1 MGVYLVSIGA
11 REWFGE
17 DESEGGYEDEEQAGF
32 GELASALNGELLRRG
47 LPPFV
52 SLPEAAPFVRGSG
65 TAFEEKLS
73 PPMDGFTELC
83 RAHLSREETD
93 TLCGWS
99 ALVPISLDDEICLPV
114 ECGYADET
122 VVAGAP
128 QVLAIAERLARI
140 LELPPEIPAA
150 SDNLDL
156 TMWFLDGPA
165 KDLAA
170 ARPAPWGDDLD
181 AAFYAA
187 LYLRAAQFVLRRGS
201 PVVYS

>member
-17 DESEGGYEDEEQAGF
+17 DDEELGEDEDEIGY

-47 LPPFV
+47 LPPYA
-52 SLPEAAPFVRGSG
+52 SLPEETPFVRGSG
-65 TAFEEKLS
+65 MAFEEKLV

-83 RAHLSREETD
+83 RVHLSREETE

-99 ALVPISLDDEICLPV
+99 ALVPISLDDEIWLPV
-114 ECGYADET
+114 ESGYTDST
-122 VVAGAP
+122 MVAGAP

-140 LELPPEIPAA
+140 LDLPPEIPAT

-156 TMWFLDGPA
+156 TTWFLDGPA
-165 KDLAA
+165 KDTAA
-170 ARPAPWGDDLD
+170 ARPGPWAEDLD
-181 AAFYAA
+181 VAFYVA
-187 LYLRAAQFVLRRGS
+187 LFLRAAQHVLRRGC
-201 PVVYS
+201 PIVYS